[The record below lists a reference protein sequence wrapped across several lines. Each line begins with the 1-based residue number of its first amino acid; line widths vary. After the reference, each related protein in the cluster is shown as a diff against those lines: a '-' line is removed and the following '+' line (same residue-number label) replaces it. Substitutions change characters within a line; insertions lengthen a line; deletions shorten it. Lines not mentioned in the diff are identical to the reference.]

1 MTTTTARSED
11 AAPYLTERDAIQQAG
26 EDAVIA
32 EALAILDRRCGRG
45 ATMDSPNAVKQYLTL
60 RAASHDREV
69 FGCLWLDSQNRILAC
84 EDLFFGTLTQT
95 SVYPRE
101 LVRRAMALN
110 AAAVIM
116 THNHPSG
123 VPQPSRADEALTHTL
138 KSALSMVDVR
148 VLDHIITAAGQAQ
161 SMAELGLV

>member
-1 MTTTTARSED
+1 MIKNTTHTARSED
-11 AAPYLTERDAIQQAG
+11 VSIYTVESSEDAI
-26 EDAVIA
+26 IA
-32 EALAILDRRCGRG
+32 EALAILDRRCQPG

-60 RAASHDREV
+60 RAASHEREV

-84 EDLFFGTLTQT
+84 EDLFVGTLTQT

-101 LVRRAMALN
+101 VARRALTLN
-110 AAAVIM
+110 AAAVII

-123 VPQPSRADEALTHTL
+123 VPSPSRADQALTKTL
-138 KSALSMVDVR
+138 KAALELIDCR

-161 SMAELGLV
+161 SMAELGMV

>member
-1 MTTTTARSED
+1 MNKNTAPTARSED
-11 AAPYLTERDAIQQAG
+11 AAPYKVDANEDAI
-26 EDAVIA
+26 IA
-32 EALAILDRRCGRG
+32 EALAILNRRCQRG
-45 ATMDSPNAVKQYLTL
+45 ATMNSPNAVKQYLTL

-84 EDLFFGTLTQT
+84 EDMFVGTLTQT

-101 LVRRAMALN
+101 VARRALSLN
-110 AAAVIM
+110 AAAVII

-123 VPQPSRADEALTHTL
+123 APQPSRTDEALTKTL
-138 KSALSMVDVR
+138 KAALELVDCR

-161 SMAELGLV
+161 SMAEMGLV